1 MLILQFR
8 NGLRFIIQKS
18 YKTRNKKIIEL
29 TGFDIEKQKYKAKQR
44 LKELSPANYVTKNI
58 IAKIDQDGTHSETYW
73 KRELKKALM

>member
-29 TGFDIEKQKYKAKQR
+29 TGFDIEKQKYNAIQR
-44 LKELSPANYVTKNI
+44 LKELSPENYVTENI
-58 IAKIDQDGTHSETYW
+58 IAKIDQDGKHFETYW

>member
-29 TGFDIEKQKYKAKQR
+29 TGFDIEKQKYKAIQR